1 MNEAPSE
8 DSRSSPPGGGRAAEI
23 GVILVGAE
31 ELTRASLK
39 LLLDRQPGLRVIGE
53 ADTCAA
59 ALAQARG
66 RETGLFVLDFDI
78 AAAIASLVEI
88 RAADSEARVIVLIAS
103 RDLGVARR
111 AVLAGAS
118 GVVFKDSSPDHLRKA
133 ILKVHEGELWVD
145 RATTAQLISDLAA
158 RRRQQATDPEE
169 KKIRSLS
176 SRERELVALVVEGLS
191 NKRIAARLGL
201 SEHTIRHHLTS
212 IFAKLGLPDRVAL
225 VAYAFRNDLARPSR

>member
-1 MNEAPSE
+1 MNEALSD
-8 DSRSSPPGGGRAAEI
+8 DSRHSPAGGGSAPEI

-31 ELTRASLK
+31 ELTRASLR

-66 RETGLFVLDFDI
+66 CETDLFVLDFDI
-78 AAAIASLVEI
+78 AAAIATLVEI

-103 RDLGVARR
+103 RDLGGARR
-111 AVLAGAS
+111 VVLAGAS

-133 ILKVHEGELWVD
+133 MLKVHEGELWAD
-145 RATTAQLISDLAA
+145 RLTTAQLISDLAA
-158 RRRQQATDPEE
+158 RRRQQAADPEE
-169 KKIRSLS
+169 RKIRSLS
-176 SRERELVALVVEGLS
+176 SRERELVTLVVEGLS
-191 NKRIAARLGL
+191 NKRIAVRLGL

-212 IFAKLGLPDRVAL
+212 TFAKLGLPDRVAL
-225 VAYAFRNDLARPSR
+225 VAYAFRHDLARPSR